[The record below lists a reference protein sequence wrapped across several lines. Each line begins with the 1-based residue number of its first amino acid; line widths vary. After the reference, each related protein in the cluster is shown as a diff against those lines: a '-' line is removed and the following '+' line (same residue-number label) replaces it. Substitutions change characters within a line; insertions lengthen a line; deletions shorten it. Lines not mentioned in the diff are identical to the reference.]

1 MYFLNDKFFRVTVIL
16 FFLLMALPFMFSS
29 PQEMPEK
36 TDATSAL
43 EFEDKNPVYK
53 VIDRIARFYGFKN
66 DKSKDFDLRNK
77 RVELLSKQQQTENKE
92 IKQNDSKEIKEQTID
107 GKKIIEEKNSASA
120 KNTTEQIAQETKNVP
135 NYVSLKGNTY
145 QVLTDQN
152 NQPYIMT
159 KKGPVL
165 LDSLPKTQFSKRPN
179 NHIYSPKTAQNQQQ
193 EIKSEAFSLNNS
205 AKATQNTFNQNPVAQ
220 KSFVSAI
227 RNKTASSKG
236 HFGQDYFSYQSKK
249 SNDLYTDF
257 NASAKEIM
265 DLKLNQKEKEQD
277 KDNNRTYTKNY
288 KAEVL
293 NPATGKREIT
303 TVQKQFTEENF
314 QKAEEIKQMT
324 LANIKTY
331 NDQVFKY
338 EDEARNQKEFPFPT
352 KDEINILQNNSN
364 LPPHMFIYPISN
376 NELLLNQYNL
386 SQKKAKDSLPVKK
399 NDYPILQFIY
409 KKEGNEILRAPRNS
423 FHVVAVSRAL
433 ADKVSIPIETGQTRI
448 DFGDIKE
455 SIYVVPEEDLY
466 TKYKSLDI
474 PVIYYPDLSPANL
487 GEVYKTAPLAIETL
501 NKNKQKLAEAE
512 QLKKKEEIELILQ
525 K

>member
-205 AKATQNTFNQNPVAQ
+205 AKATQNTFNQNPAAQ

-265 DLKLNQKEKEQD
+265 DLKLNQKEKEQ
-277 KDNNRTYTKNY
+277 
-288 KAEVL
+288 
-293 NPATGKREIT
+293 
-303 TVQKQFTEENF
+303 
-314 QKAEEIKQMT
+314 
-324 LANIKTY
+324 
-331 NDQVFKY
+331 
-338 EDEARNQKEFPFPT
+338 
-352 KDEINILQNNSN
+352 
-364 LPPHMFIYPISN
+364 
-376 NELLLNQYNL
+376 
-386 SQKKAKDSLPVKK
+386 
-399 NDYPILQFIY
+399 
-409 KKEGNEILRAPRNS
+409 
-423 FHVVAVSRAL
+423 SR
-433 ADKVSIPIETGQTRI
+433 S
-448 DFGDIKE
+448 
-455 SIYVVPEEDLY
+455 S
-466 TKYKSLDI
+466 
-474 PVIYYPDLSPANL
+474 
-487 GEVYKTAPLAIETL
+487 
-501 NKNKQKLAEAE
+501 
-512 QLKKKEEIELILQ
+512 
-525 K
+525 